1 MAEDRRVCGALWRL
15 GQVRQRWQ
23 PLDAARPEHQAGLV
37 VRAVGAGVGLE
48 AVRGAEVLSLDAL
61 GVEVEV
67 VAVGAENDEDNG
79 IRVTCQI

>member
-1 MAEDRRVCGALWRL
+1 M
-15 GQVRQRWQ
+15 
-23 PLDAARPEHQAGLV
+23 
-37 VRAVGAGVGLE
+37 RAVGAGVGLE